1 MAPLLEIS
9 DLRTEIR
16 LKQGVVHAV
25 DGVSIHVDPGETL
38 GIVGESGCG
47 KTMTALSVM
56 RLLPTGGSIV
66 GGSIKLDGLEISAI
80 SDDDMRRIRG
90 NDIGMIFQD
99 PLTSLN
105 PTMTVGKQI
114 AEAVR
119 LHRDVT
125 AEQALDRAA
134 EVLDLV
140 GMPQA
145 RERIGEYPHQFS
157 GGMRQRVMIA
167 MALACEPK
175 LLIADEPTTA
185 LDVTIQKQIL
195 ELIDEL
201 RLRLEMSV
209 ILVTH
214 DLGVIAGRADRVAVM
229 YAGKIA
235 ETTGTRTLFDNARH
249 PYTEALFHA
258 LPDKAAEARERLY
271 SIPGLPPDLTRPL
284 AGCSFAPRCR
294 YATDRCRGADP
305 RLTGETP
312 AHQFACFY
320 PVGEAEKGGAR
331 VDTAF
336 GRAAAAGLRSAG
348 RLVRCC

>member
-1 MAPLLEIS
+1 MAPLLEIR

-16 LKQGVVHAV
+16 LKQATVHAV
-25 DGVSIHVDPGETL
+25 DGVSIYVDRGETL

-47 KTMTALSVM
+47 KTMTALSIM

-66 GGSIKLDGLEISAI
+66 SGSIKLDGLDISAV
-80 SDDDMRRIRG
+80 SDDDMRQIRG

-125 AEQALDRAA
+125 REQALDRAA

-140 GMPQA
+140 GLPQA
-145 RERIGEYPHQFS
+145 KERLGQYPHQFS

-195 ELIDEL
+195 ELIDDL
-201 RLRLEMSV
+201 RVRLGMSV

-214 DLGVIAGRADRVAVM
+214 DLGVDRWPRGPGRRDVRGQDR
-229 YAGKIA
+229 
-235 ETTGTRTLFDNARH
+235 
-249 PYTEALFHA
+249 
-258 LPDKAAEARERLY
+258 
-271 SIPGLPPDLTRPL
+271 
-284 AGCSFAPRCR
+284 
-294 YATDRCRGADP
+294 
-305 RLTGETP
+305 
-312 AHQFACFY
+312 
-320 PVGEAEKGGAR
+320 
-331 VDTAF
+331 
-336 GRAAAAGLRSAG
+336 
-348 RLVRCC
+348 